1 MAEIEYGGVKASG
14 SKLLLIIPLLGT
26 IGGGLWGGFEFYKDY
41 QDMKE
46 QIQSYV
52 APDLS
57 GFDKQIAIQQE
68 HQVTV
73 ERHMDFVSEELELFK
88 GAIPS
93 KIFEASSMK
102 KPLLLGVDGEAKK
115 HFIEKGKA
123 GLYFIPEDPE
133 SLKTQILYLMDN
145 PKERDKMGENARNY
159 VSSFFNRNKIASDLF
174 IVS

>member
-1 MAEIEYGGVKASG
+1 
-14 SKLLLIIPLLGT
+14 
-26 IGGGLWGGFEFYKDY
+26 
-41 QDMKE
+41 
-46 QIQSYV
+46 
-52 APDLS
+52 
-57 GFDKQIAIQQE
+57 
-68 HQVTV
+68 
-73 ERHMDFVSEELELFK
+73 
-88 GAIPS
+88 
-93 KIFEASSMK
+93 MK

-174 IVS
+174 DKLQNQ